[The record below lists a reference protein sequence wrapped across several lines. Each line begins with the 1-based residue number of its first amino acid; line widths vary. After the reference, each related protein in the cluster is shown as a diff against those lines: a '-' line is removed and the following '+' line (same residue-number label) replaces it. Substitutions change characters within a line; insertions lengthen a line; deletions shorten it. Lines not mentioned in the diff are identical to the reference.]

1 MTLSVFTPS
10 QIISLEDGAADM
22 FMNTILTP
30 DASRQIQAVQTYRE
44 EMMAKAIK
52 LPLTNGI
59 DEVKKKMILSGLAD
73 LKEGERFLCNGAKI
87 SDLDSPEARYYLRLV
102 SYLNDGKNRSPQ
114 EAQNMAREEQSEFAI
129 RSKETEPGSS
139 D

>member
-1 MTLSVFTPS
+1 MTLSIFTNS

-30 DASRQIQAVQTYRE
+30 DASRQVQAVQTYRE
-44 EMMAKAIK
+44 EMMARAIK

-59 DEVKKKMILSGLAD
+59 DEVKKKMILAGLAD

-102 SYLNDGKNRSPQ
+102 GYLNDGKNRTPQ
-114 EAQNMAREEQSEFAI
+114 EAQNMAREEQSEFSI
-129 RSKETEPGSS
+129 RSKEIEPASS

>member
-1 MTLSVFTPS
+1 MTLSIFTNS
-10 QIISLEDGAADM
+10 QIISLEDSAADM

-30 DASRQIQAVQTYRE
+30 DASRQVQAVQTYRE
-44 EMMAKAIK
+44 EMMARAIK

-59 DEVKKKMILSGLAD
+59 DEVKKKMILAGLAD

-102 SYLNDGKNRSPQ
+102 GYLNDGKNRTPQ
-114 EAQNMAREEQSEFAI
+114 EAQNMAREEQSEFSI
-129 RSKETEPGSS
+129 RSKEIEPASS